1 MESVTRWAHRN
12 AARRSA
18 MEGSPK
24 GRSPEGRSPK
34 GTQARTSRQGQ
45 VAALN
50 LSPNPGDVEG
60 NLRLAERAV
69 AEAKRYNPALK
80 WVVLPELFT
89 SGYSSLASVHRH
101 AETADGPSADRFTA
115 LAREMDLYIAYGFP
129 ERPSGRRDPFRV
141 YDSASLVG
149 PEGVML
155 TYRKIHLVQESAER
169 KVFTAGVDLPLVN
182 AGGVRVAI
190 AICWDLGF
198 PEVVRG
204 AASGGAEL
212 ILAPAGWRTPYG
224 RQYDL
229 SCAARALDNAV
240 YVASANQL
248 GEYPDARF
256 DTPGSVYGP
265 DGRRAPEM
273 NRGSLIRRSCAL
285 EVEPEALLHWRSSYG
300 NPLPQA
306 APAPEKAAANSV

>member
-1 MESVTRWAHRN
+1 MNRVA
-12 AARRSA
+12 
-18 MEGSPK
+18 
-24 GRSPEGRSPK
+24 RSPVAGMRPER
-34 GTQARTSRQGQ
+34 TQPSRKNV

-50 LSPNPGDVEG
+50 LSPEPGDVEG

-69 AEAKRYNPALK
+69 AEARRYEPGLR

-89 SGYSSLASVHRH
+89 SGYTSLASMHRY
-101 AETADGPSADRFTA
+101 AETADGPSARRFAA
-115 LAREMDLYIAYGFP
+115 LARELDVYIAYGFP
-129 ERPSGRRDPFRV
+129 ERPPGRDDPFGI

-149 PEGVML
+149 PEGVL
-155 TYRKIHLVQESAER
+155 ITYRKIHLVQESAE
-169 KVFTAGVDLPLVN
+169 KSVFVPGVDLPLASV
-182 AGGVRVAI
+182 GGVRVAI
-190 AICWDLGF
+190 VICWDLGF

-204 AASGGAEL
+204 AAAGGAEL

-224 RQYDL
+224 PQYDL

-265 DGRRAPEM
+265 DGRRAPELD
-273 NRGSLIRRSCAL
+273 RGSLIRRSCAL
-285 EVEPEALLHWRSSYG
+285 EIEPETLLRWRRSYG
-300 NPLPQA
+300 NPSPYS
-306 APAPEKAAANSV
+306 PESRDTAAANGI

>member
-1 MESVTRWAHRN
+1 MRPERTR
-12 AARRSA
+12 AR
-18 MEGSPK
+18 P
-24 GRSPEGRSPK
+24 
-34 GTQARTSRQGQ
+34 SRENV

-50 LSPNPGDVEG
+50 LSPEPGNVEG

-69 AEAKRYNPALK
+69 AEAKRYNPGLG

-89 SGYSSLASVHRH
+89 SGYTSLASVHRY
-101 AETADGPSADRFTA
+101 AETADGPSARRFAA
-115 LAREMDLYIAYGFP
+115 LAREMGVYIAYGFP
-129 ERPSGRRDPFRV
+129 ERPSGRDDPFGI

-155 TYRKIHLVQESAER
+155 TYRKIHLVQESAE
-169 KVFTAGVDLPLVN
+169 KSVFVPGTDLPLVN
-182 AGGVRVAI
+182 AGGMRVAI
-190 AICWDLGF
+190 VICWDLGF

-204 AASGGAEL
+204 AAAGGAEL

-265 DGRRAPEM
+265 DGCRAPEL

-285 EVEPEALLHWRSSYG
+285 EVEPEALRRWRKSYG
-300 NPLPQA
+300 NPLPRLSE
-306 APAPEKAAANSV
+306 APDLAAASSI